1 MRRSLTLL
9 ALLVLQALV
18 LACSNAP
25 VKPVEGDNSNG
36 FGPFE
41 AYAEGESAPT
51 FRIEDLPNDRRTQL
65 RVRNLMGNVSV
76 EASSDGAIS
85 IEVLPQ
91 FGKKPAEVSFRN
103 YEGGYHL
110 FVLDTPSAINDEA
123 PELPT
128 LHHDGRSKRLG
139 VLTPRV
145 DVVVRIPERVAL
157 SVDACAILSVNADG
171 HVRARCGV
179 LANIEGGKGEL
190 MLWAPRVEALTSTF
204 DIYAEVSH
212 GASLSG
218 VNGAKVIRGA
228 GRVEI

>member
-91 FGKKPAEVSFRN
+91 FGKKPLR
-103 YEGGYHL
+103 L
-110 FVLDTPSAINDEA
+110 PPS
-123 PELPT
+123 
-128 LHHDGRSKRLG
+128 G
-139 VLTPRV
+139 
-145 DVVVRIPERVAL
+145 
-157 SVDACAILSVNADG
+157 
-171 HVRARCGV
+171 
-179 LANIEGGKGEL
+179 
-190 MLWAPRVEALTSTF
+190 
-204 DIYAEVSH
+204 
-212 GASLSG
+212 
-218 VNGAKVIRGA
+218 
-228 GRVEI
+228 